1 MSRVDVPK
9 YWYNIAADLPVP
21 LPPPRD
27 PLDDRESRIAL
38 LTKILPSKLIDQE
51 FTSERFVEIPER
63 VRELYRKIG
72 RPTPLI
78 ETSTLP
84 KVLGRPDVKI
94 YFKFEGALPSGS
106 HKLNTA
112 IAQVYYAVQDGAEEV
127 VTETSAGQWG
137 MATAIAASLFG
148 IRAIIF
154 MTRASYRTKV
164 YRRTIMEL
172 YGAKVIESP
181 SSLTE
186 LGRKYLSV
194 DPDHPGSLGIAIG
207 EAVEY
212 VLKSQDKVR
221 KYVPGSVMEFV
232 LMHQTVIGLEAVQ
245 QLPEE
250 PDYVVACVGG
260 GSNFAGLT
268 YPMIG
273 AKIRGEGFKKTQF
286 IAVEAEAA
294 PKMTRGEYRYDHPDT
309 AGILPLVKMY
319 TLGKDYVP
327 PPIHAAGLR
336 YHGAAPS
343 LSLLI
348 KLGYVKPIAYSQ
360 EEVLKAG
367 VLFARCEGIV
377 PAPESAHAIRAVID
391 IVKKAPRNAVILFNL
406 SGHGL
411 LDAEAYMKVL
421 GEDYFKKSTDD
432 IARELL
438 SMESK
443 LTLSDEPCTAE
454 LKLR

>member
-1 MSRVDVPK
+1 MCRVDVPK

-27 PLDDRESRIAL
+27 PVDNRESRIAL

-51 FTSERFVEIPER
+51 FTSERYVEIPEEIR
-63 VRELYRKIG
+63 RLYRKIG

-78 ETSTLP
+78 EATTLP
-84 KVLGRPDVKI
+84 RVLGRPDVKI
-94 YFKFEGALPSGS
+94 YFKYEGALPSGS

-148 IRAIIF
+148 IRAVIF
-154 MTRASYRTKV
+154 MTRASYRTKI
-164 YRRTIMEL
+164 YRRAIMEM
-172 YGAKVIESP
+172 YGATVIESP
-181 SSLTE
+181 SNLTE
-186 LGRKYLSV
+186 LGRKYLSAN
-194 DPDHPGSLGIAIG
+194 PEHPGSLGIAIG

-212 VLKSQDKVR
+212 VLSSQDKVR
-221 KYVPGSVMEFV
+221 RYIPGSVMEFV

-250 PDYVVACVGG
+250 PDYVIACVGG

-273 AKIRGEGFKKTQF
+273 AKIRGEGFRKTQF

-348 KLGYVKPIAYSQ
+348 RLGYVRPIAYSQ
-360 EEVLKAG
+360 EEVLRAG

-391 IVKKAPRNAVILFNL
+391 IVRKAPKNAVVLFNL

-411 LDAEAYMKVL
+411 LDADSYAKVL
-421 GEDYFKKSTDD
+421 GSDYLKRDTETIS
-432 IARELL
+432 REL
-438 SMESK
+438 MQ
-443 LTLSDEPCTAE
+443 AE
-454 LKLR
+454 NRAIL